1 MLAFARASS
10 RGGKPADTPTT
21 AAAAAERPELGVNA
35 KGRISTR
42 GLVSAWRG
50 DADASDRAGRN
61 NGVAHGNVSFAPAMV
76 GRGFRFSGAA
86 DDAIVVPDSPSLAIS
101 GSLTISAWVH
111 VEAFPPIEQGAAM
124 IVFRGDDRNGL
135 DPYNLQVNSSG
146 RLAFAINGVN
156 GQGAEV
162 TAPVPAGRFIHVAA
176 TLDGDTG
183 RMRLFENGQIVA
195 ETSTT
200 FGPLAELDPGANPGL
215 GIGNHGSVPGSP
227 FRYPFRGVINE
238 VLLYNRALSPG
249 EVRALYED
257 RADVPALLLGGP
269 KGAP

>member
-1 MLAFARASS
+1 
-10 RGGKPADTPTT
+10 
-21 AAAAAERPELGVNA
+21 
-35 KGRISTR
+35 
-42 GLVSAWRG
+42 
-50 DADASDRAGRN
+50 
-61 NGVAHGNVSFAPAMV
+61 MV

-86 DDAIVVPDSPSLAIS
+86 DDAVAVPDSPSLAIR

-111 VEAFPPIEQGAAM
+111 VEAVPAHRAG
-124 IVFRGDDRNGL
+124 RGDDRISRRRPERAGPVQPSGEL
-135 DPYNLQVNSSG
+135 VG
-146 RLAFAINGVN
+146 RLAFVINAAEGR
-156 GQGAEV
+156 GAEV
-162 TAPVPAGRFIHVAA
+162 TAPVPAGRFVHVAA

-257 RADVPALLLGGP
+257 RVDVPGLLLGRP